1 LLSVLF
7 VQIYCPKLIL
17 NMKYFLVVFFA
28 FSAVLLAAQDEGNDH
43 FFNYKNELGIN
54 FTNVLGNVLSLNP
67 NNANS
72 PYGITYRRHGKKVS
86 FRTSFQFDLSSNE
99 DFSFNSSGSFENTN
113 LEEKLLETRIGLE
126 WHLPLTKNF
135 LFSYGLD
142 ALFGI
147 RDKYSNIVSFVFNN
161 SGEVSQSFAENSET
175 QYSYGGGPMIRM
187 LYKLSDR
194 VSLSTESS
202 LYFIYANVENTF
214 TTNNVKD
221 SNDKSI
227 YNLKLSLPQSLFI
240 NIAF

>member
-1 LLSVLF
+1 MLSVLL

-17 NMKYFLVVFFA
+17 LMKYFLVVFFA
-28 FSAVLLAAQDEGNDH
+28 FNAILLAAQDKSNDR
-43 FFNYKNELGIN
+43 FFNHKNELGIN

-86 FRTSFQFDLSSNE
+86 FRSSIQFDLVSDE
-99 DFSFNSSGSFENTN
+99 DFLFNSSIFQETK
-113 LEEKLLETRIGLE
+113 LREKLLDTRIGLE

-135 LFSYGLD
+135 LFSYGVD

-147 RDKYSNIVSFVFNN
+147 RDKYSNILSAEFNN
-161 SGEVSQSFAENSET
+161 NGVVNESFAEISET

-202 LYFIYANVENTF
+202 LYFIHANVENTF
-214 TTNNVKD
+214 SINNVKD
-221 SNDKSI
+221 GNEKSI
-227 YNLKLSLPQSLFI
+227 YNFKLSLPQSLFI